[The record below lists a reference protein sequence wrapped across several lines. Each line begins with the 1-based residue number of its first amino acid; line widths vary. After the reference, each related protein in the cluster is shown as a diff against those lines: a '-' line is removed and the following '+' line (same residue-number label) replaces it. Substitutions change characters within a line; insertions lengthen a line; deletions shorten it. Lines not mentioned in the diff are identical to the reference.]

1 MIVLMAFKT
10 CKAYICKEQTKSQ
23 NLGNSQ
29 SLIVHY
35 QYKYSYKNIH
45 NIMKYNNIYKM

>member
-10 CKAYICKEQTKSQ
+10 CKAYIYKEQTTSQ
-23 NLGNSQ
+23 KLGNFQ

-45 NIMKYNNIYKM
+45 NIKYYEIQ